1 MKRILLIT
9 ILLAFVTVVNALYPS
24 QEELK
29 AESNVLKSAKIIRD
43 WKLMDYNST
52 RVDFGDMLN
61 QVNADSIIWFMQQLQ
76 DFTTRFSGAPN
87 RFAVADWI
95 KNQFLRFGITNAHTE
110 LFYAENLDQYNAV
123 ATIPGSVDAEK
134 YIIIGGHHDSITF
147 GSDPMIS
154 APGADDNASGAA
166 AVLEIARIMKANN
179 YQPECTIKFITFAFE
194 EMGGYGSQ
202 FDVQNTLQAGDDIKF
217 VIIFDMIANCTA
229 AQGNWIFHIIPY
241 EGSEGYND
249 LAYNL
254 IDTHTSLI
262 PYIEYAEL
270 NSHASDSYF
279 YWIAGFPTI
288 MYHEAQFSPYYH
300 SINDVVANCNPQY
313 VKEAVKASAAAAITV
328 DQIPSP
334 VDTVQVIE
342 TGTGNT
348 LLVNWS
354 NIGMEPDVVLY
365 KVYAKLASQLNP
377 IQYTTTSTTFTIPN
391 LVSDSL
397 YYIGVAAVDSDGNE
411 GLTNYVAFTP
421 HLIPQVPAGLTEA
434 PQMHAVIL
442 AWQPNTELDIAGYR
456 LYRSTSPDGPFSLV
470 NANLLLT
477 TTYADNN
484 VQDAVYYYY
493 KLTAVDTENHES
505 LPTAIIRSR
514 AVTLNQGILVIDETR
529 NNTANTVFAPNDAVS
544 DQFFDNV
551 LNDFTRA
558 QFDTETDGILKLAD
572 IGIYSSILWHGND
585 FGNMTYPYLVRDE
598 IAKYIQFGGNI
609 LITSYQPTLAFGNN
623 DAYPNTFE
631 TGDFIFDN
639 FGIQN
644 TTYSNQ
650 ARFKYANPQNSGFP
664 ALVVDT
670 LKTIAPLLGHIFTV
684 ESIGANDNAQ
694 NIYYYGSDYLE
705 TTNQGSMN
713 GMPVGVYYQPGQS
726 KTIVLSFP
734 LFNLNE
740 SQVLNLMNYVFH
752 DLFGEQV
759 SNEENIVTPNVDIL
773 TLNAYPNPFKNS
785 VNLEIRQVKD
795 KLLLEIS
802 VFNIKGQK
810 VKTIFSGIS
819 KNMQHTFTWDGKDN
833 NGITLGSGLYI
844 INTSSG
850 MNSISRKI
858 CFLK

>member
-1 MKRILLIT
+1 MKRILLFAF
-9 ILLAFVTVVNALYPS
+9 LLAFATIVNALYPD

-29 AESNVLKSAKIIRD
+29 AESNVLKSARITRD
-43 WKLMDYNST
+43 WELMDYNSN

-95 KNQFLRFGITNAHTE
+95 KNQFLRFGISNAHTE

-123 ATIPGSVDAEK
+123 ATIPGSIDEDK

-166 AVLEIARIMKANN
+166 AVLEIARVMKANN

-202 FDVQNTLQAGDDIKF
+202 FDVQNTLQAGDDIKL
-217 VIIFDMIANCTA
+217 VIIYDMIANCTA
-229 AQGNWIFHIIPY
+229 APGSWILHLNPY
-241 EGSEGYND
+241 DGSEGYAD

-254 IDTHTSLI
+254 IDTQTSLI
-262 PYIEYAEL
+262 PFIEYAES

-279 YWIAGFPTI
+279 YWQAGFPI
-288 MYHEAQFSPYYH
+288 IFYHEAQFSPFYH

-313 VKEAVKASAAAAITV
+313 VREAVKASAAAAITV

-334 VDTVQVIE
+334 VDSVQVAD

-354 NIGMEPDVVLY
+354 DTGMEPDVVSY

-377 IQYTTTSTTFTIPN
+377 IQYTTTATTFTIPN

-411 GLTNYVAFTP
+411 GLTNNVSFTP
-421 HLIPQVPAGLTEA
+421 YLVPQTPTGLAES
-434 PQMHAVIL
+434 PQMNAVIL
-442 AWQPNTELDIAGYR
+442 TWLPNSELDIAGYR
-456 LYRSTSPDGPFSLV
+456 LYRSTSPDAPFNLI
-470 NANLLLT
+470 NANLLT
-477 TTYADNN
+477 TTSYTDNN

-505 LPTAIIRSR
+505 LPSEIIRSR

-551 LNDFTRA
+551 LHDFTRT

-572 IGIYSSILWHGND
+572 IGVYSSILWHGNE
-585 FGNMTYPYLVRDE
+585 FGNMAYPYLVRDE

-644 TTYSNQ
+644 TAYSNQ
-650 ARFKYANPQNSGFP
+650 ARFKYASPQNSGFP
-664 ALVVDT
+664 ALTVDS
-670 LKTIAPLLGHIFTV
+670 LKTLAPLNGHIYMI
-684 ESIGANDNAQ
+684 ESIGAGNGAQ
-694 NIYYYGSDYLE
+694 NIYFYGSDYLE
-705 TTNQGSMN
+705 TTNQGSLN
-713 GMPVGVYYQPGQS
+713 CMPVGVYYQPGLG

-734 LFNLNE
+734 LFNMYE
-740 SQVLNLMNYVFH
+740 ADVENLMSYIFH
-752 DLFGEQV
+752 DMFGEQV
-759 SNEENIVTPNVDIL
+759 SIEDNSITPVTDIVM
-773 TLNAYPNPFKNS
+773 LNAYPNPFSTS
-785 VNLEIRQVKD
+785 VNLEIRQARD
-795 KLLLEIS
+795 NLPLEVSI
-802 VFNIKGQK
+802 FNIRGQK

-819 KNMQHTFTWDGKDN
+819 KNAQNNFTWDGKDN
-833 NGITLGSGLYI
+833 NGLSVASGLYI
-844 INTSSG
+844 ITASSG
-850 MNSISRKI
+850 THHFSRKV